1 MTHPIPMGEN
11 NVLQNIDRS
20 PKVLQINA
28 DNDSDTTL

>member
-1 MTHPIPMGEN
+1 MGAN
-11 NVLQNIDRS
+11 NVLQNIDSS